1 MQNTVARYN
10 RIGVNVIFIEDNP
23 QQKFEPKDVL
33 RRGNGNDSIYF
44 SLSVSR
50 KEHEANQKI
59 ANEAIRNA
67 NAKFINFD
75 DVLCNKDVC
84 PLVNNSRF
92 IYSDDDHLSVNGA
105 LKIYP
110 VLVEALLDMEGRKI
124 MSTSK
129 D

>member
-1 MQNTVARYN
+1 MKNTVARYN
-10 RIGVNVIFIEDNP
+10 RIGVNVIFVEDNP

-50 KEHEANQKI
+50 KEHETNQKI

-67 NAKFINFD
+67 NTKFINFD
-75 DVLCNKDVC
+75 DVLCNKDLC
-84 PLVNNSRF
+84 PLVSNSRF
-92 IYSDDDHLSVNGA
+92 IYLDDDHLSVNGA

-110 VLVEALLDMEGRKI
+110 VLVEALLDVEGRQI